1 MSDTKTTSFL
11 DRALRNLRGAWGKIA
26 GPQKDHDLWAISADL
41 SEGDDEIRLKDQM
54 QACLDD
60 YGGEVSARARAA
72 ALGHAYLAL
81 NEVGR
86 LKFLKLMTE
95 NFGSDPVAV
104 EQAMED
110 VLHAKD
116 FSSRQKS
123 ETKLRHVLEPPR
135 TRLLT
140 QFNALPDG
148 VKFLVDMRSEL
159 VGHLK
164 ANPELWGLEDDLKS
178 LLNSWFD
185 IGFLELRQITW
196 NAPAALLEKLMAYE
210 PVHEIASW
218 HDMKNRLA
226 ADRRCFAFFHPRMPD
241 EPLIFVWVALVE
253 GIAANVGELLD
264 ETAPE
269 QDAETADTA
278 IFYSISNAQPGLRGI
293 SFGDFLI
300 KRVVDSLRGELANL
314 KNFATLSP
322 IPGFRRW
329 LSAQISSGELAL
341 TDDESKALLVGGE
354 GDAVAVLESRLNS
367 PGWHEDKENSVL
379 KAPLTRLCAEYL
391 LNQRRKS
398 GTALDSVA
406 HFHLTNGSR
415 VEQINWLAD
424 TSVKGLEQSAGMMVN
439 YLYELENIEANHE
452 TYRGAGTVSASS
464 AVRNLIK
471 S

>member
-1 MSDTKTTSFL
+1 MSDIKSTSFL
-11 DRALRNLRGAWGKIA
+11 DRALRNLKGAWGKIA

-41 SEGDDEIRLKDQM
+41 SEDDDEIRLKDQM
-54 QACLDD
+54 QACLGD

-81 NEVGR
+81 NAAGR

-95 NFGSDPVAV
+95 SFGSDPVAV

-116 FSSRQKS
+116 LSGRQMA

-164 ANPELWGLEDDLKS
+164 ANPELKGIEDDLKS

-185 IGFLELRQITW
+185 IGFLELRRITW
-196 NAPAALLEKLMAYE
+196 NAPAALLEKLMVYE
-210 PVHEIASW
+210 AVHEISSW
-218 HDMKNRLA
+218 DDMKNRLG

-264 ETAPE
+264 EKAPE
-269 QDAETADTA
+269 QDPETADTA

-300 KRVVDSLRGELANL
+300 KRVVDSLRRELPGL
-314 KNFATLSP
+314 KKFATLSP
-322 IPGFRRW
+322 IPGFRKW
-329 LSAQISSGELAL
+329 LSGQIKLGEVVL
-341 TDDESKALLVGGE
+341 TDDETKALLAGDE
-354 GDAVAVLESRLNS
+354 GDAVAALESRLS
-367 PGWHEDKENSVL
+367 TPGWHEDDGNSVL
-379 KAPLTRLCAEYL
+379 KMPLTRLCAQYL
-391 LNQRRKS
+391 LSQLPNS

-424 TSVKGLEQSAGMMVN
+424 TSNKGLEQSAGMMVN